1 MEIGYSEETL
11 RNNIIYQVEQIG
23 EESEWL
29 ANYIATE
36 PANVECIEDGVK
48 NILDSCKAIL
58 ENIEYL
64 KGEKM

>member
-11 RNNIIYQVEQIG
+11 RNNIICQVEQIG

-29 ANYIATE
+29 AYYFATA
-36 PANVECIEDGVK
+36 PASVECIEDSVK

-58 ENIEYL
+58 ENIEHL

>member
-11 RNNIIYQVEQIG
+11 RNNIICQVEQIG

-29 ANYIATE
+29 ANYLTTE
-36 PANVECIEDGVK
+36 PMQTECIEDSVK

-58 ENIEYL
+58 ENIEHL
-64 KGEKM
+64 KGEPM

>member
-11 RNNIIYQVEQIG
+11 RNNIICQVEQIG

-29 ANYIATE
+29 ANYVAT
-36 PANVECIEDGVK
+36 ASMDVECVEDSVK

-58 ENIEYL
+58 ENIEHL
-64 KGEKM
+64 KGELM